1 MHSVHD
7 PSRGDYPPLPK
18 RPRVSNPPPPSAF
31 LAPQPGPSAAPV
43 PDQDGAAD
51 AASKKN
57 RKRPLSCGECRR
69 CVSSS
74 PTPLAPHSR
83 RSSLQTQAQGAL
95 APARVV
101 FRRRQSHTPSQCD
114 RVFPCQSCC
123 KRGCAEICPDGSL
136 TGGKGS
142 RFILANT
149 EQLHEKIK
157 AMSGRIRELEE
168 ALNEVQPAHHLLRE
182 DLLLIKKS
190 ADLFGVD
197 PQPLQVPGAEGSRLA
212 DFQQPGPS
220 SGSPLRDDRQSLS
233 PSYHNGHSDDYGI
246 PLDIL
251 QVSEKFPA
259 PSAITFELNPDL
271 RQRIVEML
279 PPQAEARYLCEQAA
293 EHAAWHQNSDGSDGV
308 PNMVH
313 SVYNCSVATLNP
325 HRLSYFLIILAIGV
339 CVDQRRSHR
348 TWVRD
353 AERYHHLS
361 RAALCETS
369 VIDEPSIDA
378 INSLFYMSRYLTM
391 FNVEKKEAIEY
402 AWTVMGIA
410 SKLAV
415 GIGLHRNVSRSKVI
429 PEELDKRKTLLW
441 CMLNVDHRL
450 VRASRVLSM
459 CPVPWLTYFL
469 VPPRQALMLR
479 RPPSIALRYVDVDPP
494 TAVEFPPQG
503 PREVYQRWHYT
514 FTAQCLSPIL
524 EAVVSPNPPPYPE
537 VLHIDARVRDFELPA
552 YMQQPP
558 APSSGNALCL
568 VQLYTVVTREV
579 ALLNLH
585 RHYFTQALSEGL
597 WANHKYACSVVAVY
611 QAALHVLWS
620 LETYYRQQPEYS
632 VRSQILWFDGLSAA
646 MALSLL
652 LCRAPPSVMTSNAL
666 IEFAK
671 VLRLY
676 KDVSDRCPTALKAL
690 PILENLFDRS
700 RAHYLQSRYGAP
712 NECEP
717 DDEVCKIAARA
728 GIAPSPA
735 PASKRS
741 PGSPDVAPF
750 PFGGAHPALVRAF
763 DEALAT
769 TPPPNDPILMPGP
782 VPTASAGAGSL
793 GMGMSMGMSMGM
805 GGPGGMGMGMG
816 MGIGVDRNGQGAT
829 TGFGVSA
836 ERSGCQADAHLPMN
850 GGAGTPPASG
860 LGQNLKWLSQEYS
873 DSGWMTWF

>member
-31 LAPQPGPSAAPV
+31 LAPQPGPSAAAPI

-69 CVSSS
+69 
-74 PTPLAPHSR
+74 LK
-83 RSSLQTQAQGAL
+83 LK
-95 APARVV
+95 
-101 FRRRQSHTPSQCD
+101 CD

-123 KRGCAEICPDGSL
+123 KRGCAEICPDGAL

-168 ALNEVQPAHHLLRE
+168 ALNEVQPAHHLLRD

-197 PQPLQVPGAEGSRLA
+197 PQPLQVPGAEGSRLG

-251 QVSEKFPA
+251 QVSDKFPA

-279 PPQAEARYLCEQAA
+279 PTQAEARYLCEQAS

-348 TWVRD
+348 SWVRD
-353 AERYHHLS
+353 AERYHHLA

-391 FNVEKKEAIEY
+391 YNVEKKEAIEY

-450 VRASRVLSM
+450 
-459 CPVPWLTYFL
+459 
-469 VPPRQALMLR
+469 ALMLR

-494 TAVEFPPQG
+494 TTVEFPPQG

-552 YMQQPP
+552 YMQHAP

-568 VQLYTVVTREV
+568 VQLYTAVTREV

-611 QAALHVLWS
+611 QAALNVLWS

-666 IEFAK
+666 LEFAK
-671 VLRLY
+671 VLRLFT
-676 KDVSDRCPTALKAL
+676 DVSDRCPTALKAL

-700 RAHYLQSRYGAP
+700 RAHYLQSRYGAHS
-712 NECEP
+712 ECES

-728 GIAPSPA
+728 CIIAPAHPS
-735 PASKRS
+735 SRS
-741 PGSPDVAPF
+741 PGDPDVAPF
-750 PFGGAHPALVRAF
+750 PFGGAHPTLVRAF
-763 DEALAT
+763 EDALAT

-782 VPTASAGAGSL
+782 AHFAQTASAASAAAGAL
-793 GMGMSMGMSMGM
+793 GGM
-805 GGPGGMGMGMG
+805 GGMGVAIGG
-816 MGIGVDRNGQGAT
+816 GVGVGVERNGQGATT

-850 GGAGTPPASG
+850 MNMNGGVGTPPASG

>member
-31 LAPQPGPSAAPV
+31 VLPQPGPSGAPS

-69 CVSSS
+69 
-74 PTPLAPHSR
+74 LK
-83 RSSLQTQAQGAL
+83 LK
-95 APARVV
+95 
-101 FRRRQSHTPSQCD
+101 CD

-123 KRGCAEICPDGSL
+123 KRGCAEICPDGAL

-168 ALNEVQPAHHLLRE
+168 ALGEVQPTHGLLRN

-197 PQPLQVPGAEGSRLA
+197 AHQQAESSRQH
-212 DFQQPGPS
+212 DFQPTLPS
-220 SGSPLRDDRQSLS
+220 SSSPHRDERQSLS
-233 PSYHNGHSDDYGI
+233 PTYPNGNQDDYGI
-246 PLDIL
+246 PPDIL
-251 QVSEKFPA
+251 EVSDKFPA

-271 RQRIVEML
+271 RQRIVGML
-279 PPQAEARYLCEQAA
+279 PSQAVARYLCEQAA

-308 PNMVH
+308 PNMIH
-313 SVYNCSVATLNP
+313 SVYNCSVTTLNP
-325 HRLSYFLIILAIGV
+325 HRLSYFLVVLAIGV
-339 CVDQRRSHR
+339 CVDQRRSHQS
-348 TWVRD
+348 WHRD
-353 AERYHHLS
+353 AERYHRLA

-378 INSLFYMSRYLTM
+378 INALFYMSRYLTM
-391 FNVEKKEAIEY
+391 FSVEKKEAIEY
-402 AWTVMGIA
+402 GWTVLGIA

-415 GIGLHRNVSRSKVI
+415 GIGLHRNSSRSKVI

-450 VRASRVLSM
+450 
-459 CPVPWLTYFL
+459 
-469 VPPRQALMLR
+469 ALMLR
-479 RPPSIALRYVDVDPP
+479 RPPSVALRYVDTEPP
-494 TAVEFPPQG
+494 AGSEYPPQG
-503 PREVYQRWHYT
+503 PREIYQRWHYT

-524 EAVVSPNPPPYPE
+524 EAVVSPNPPPYAE
-537 VLHIDARVRDFELPA
+537 VLHLDARVREFQLPS
-552 YMQQPP
+552 YMQISPGP
-558 APSSGNALCL
+558 ASGNGLCL
-568 VQLYTVVTREV
+568 VQMWTNMTRDV
-579 ALLNLH
+579 AILNLH
-585 RHYFTQALSEGL
+585 RQFFTQALSEGL
-597 WANHKYACSVVAVY
+597 WANHKYACSVAAVY
-611 QAALHVLWS
+611 QGSLNVLWS

-632 VRSQILWFDGLSAA
+632 VRQQILWFEGLSAA

-666 IEFAK
+666 LELAK

-676 KDVSDRCPTALKAL
+676 TDVSDRCPTALKSL
-690 PILENLFDRS
+690 PILESLFDRA
-700 RAHYLQSRYGAP
+700 RAQYIQSRYGTP
-712 NECEP
+712 HESEP
-717 DDEVCKIAARA
+717 EDELAKIAARTSLV
-728 GIAPSPA
+728 GPPA
-735 PASKRS
+735 PVGSGSGSGSGSDAERS
-741 PGSPDVAPF
+741 GSPLE
-750 PFGGAHPALVRAF
+750 GAHPALVHAF
-763 DEALAT
+763 QEAIAT

-782 VPTASAGAGSL
+782 LHLVMPSSMSNPSAAGLSPSAGPSPMSL
-793 GMGMSMGMSMGM
+793 
-805 GGPGGMGMGMG
+805 GMGMGMG
-816 MGIGVDRNGQGAT
+816 VGVGMGMAGVGLGAGMERNGGAGS

-836 ERSGCQADAHLPMN
+836 ERSGCQTDAYLPPLPM
-850 GGAGTPPASG
+850 GGTKAPPPMFG
-860 LGQNLKWLSQEYS
+860 LGGNLKWLTQEYS
-873 DSGWMTWF
+873 DSGWMTWY